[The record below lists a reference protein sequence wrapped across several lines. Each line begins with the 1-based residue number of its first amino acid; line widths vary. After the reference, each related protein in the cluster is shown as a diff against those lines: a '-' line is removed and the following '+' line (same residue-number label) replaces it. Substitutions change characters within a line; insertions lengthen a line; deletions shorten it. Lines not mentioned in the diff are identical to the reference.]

1 MFFSDNTHTCVCMY
15 AYIHI
20 YGILYNMGKNER
32 QGSEKGERNIKKE
45 GRRKKRKTRKV
56 EGE

>member
-1 MFFSDNTHTCVCMY
+1 MY